1 MALRN
6 TSTVLLSISVLMA
19 STGLAQAGFIWLAP
33 EQSTTNSSTYSRQ
46 AEPPVADETQLQG
59 RQWPVDSAV
68 PVVGTQ
74 PQTNMD
80 TAAMAPAPL
89 APSAEAQTL
98 VSPPGVAP
106 VVEAS
111 VQAPAPVPV
120 EQVQAA
126 PVQVAAAQAAPVL
139 LKNETV
145 SGSPMVSPGDQPISA
160 PVAAP
165 APAVESAPAAMSTFT
180 AAPAQPEVTLGS
192 ARSDSAVVQQPATP
206 GMPTAENLINSMP
219 SMTSPTPAA
228 TPAPASVEAAPA
240 MLTPV
245 TAPTPAPAASLAT
258 AEPLI
263 PPPGVAAPAP
273 VSTSVASGN
282 AVSLVTGENVATQAP
297 ASAPVVPAAKVIDG
311 FGKQVP
317 LVIAMRQILPSDYGF
332 AHRDGV
338 DLGQLIDWQGGR
350 PWPQVLSEALAPVG
364 VKVTISG
371 DTVLLEKGV
380 VAAAVAQAPAQEAPR
395 ARLTDTTIVQTR

>member
-33 EQSTTNSSTYSRQ
+33 EQSTANSSAYSRQ
-46 AEPPVADETQLQG
+46 AEPPVADGTQLQG
-59 RQWPVDSAV
+59 RQWPIDSAV

-74 PQTNMD
+74 PQTNTD
-80 TAAMAPAPL
+80 TAAMVPAPL
-89 APSAEAQTL
+89 APAEAQTL

-111 VQAPAPVPV
+111 VQAPALAPM
-120 EQVQAA
+120 A

-145 SGSPMVSPGDQPISA
+145 SGSPMISPGDQPIS
-160 PVAAP
+160 

-180 AAPAQPEVTLGS
+180 ATPAQPEVTLGT
-192 ARSDSAVVQQPATP
+192 ARSDSAVVQQPTAP

-219 SMTSPTPAA
+219 SMTSPTPSV
-228 TPAPASVEAAPA
+228 ASVEAAPA
-240 MLTPV
+240 TLTPV
-245 TAPTPAPAASLAT
+245 TAPTPAPAAALAT
-258 AEPLI
+258 AEPLVS
-263 PPPGVAAPAP
+263 PPGVAAPAP

-380 VAAAVAQAPAQEAPR
+380 VTAAAVAPTQEAPR
-395 ARLTDTTIVQTR
+395 ARLTDTTVVQTR

>member
-6 TSTVLLSISVLMA
+6 TSTVLLSISILMA

-33 EQSTTNSSTYSRQ
+33 EQGAANSSTYSRQ
-46 AEPPVADETQLQG
+46 AEPPVADGTQLQG

-74 PQTNMD
+74 PQANMD
-80 TAAMAPAPL
+80 AAAMAPAPL
-89 APSAEAQTL
+89 APAEAQTL

-106 VVEAS
+106 AVEAS
-111 VQAPAPVPV
+111 VQAPAPAPV

-160 PVAAP
+160 PVVAP

-180 AAPAQPEVTLGS
+180 APPAQPEVTLGS
-192 ARSDSAVVQQPATP
+192 ARSDSAVVQQPAAP

-228 TPAPASVEAAPA
+228 MPAAAPVEATPA

-245 TAPTPAPAASLAT
+245 TASPAPAPAPAASLAT
-258 AEPLI
+258 AEPLV
-263 PPPGVAAPAP
+263 PPPGVAASAP
-273 VSTSVASGN
+273 NPTTSGN

-297 ASAPVVPAAKVIDG
+297 ASAPVAPAAKVIDG

-317 LVIAMRQILPSDYGF
+317 LVIAMRQILPSEYGF
-332 AHRDGV
+332 AHREGV

-350 PWPQVLSEALAPVG
+350 PWPQVLSDALAPIG
-364 VKVTISG
+364 VKAIISG

-380 VAAAVAQAPAQEAPR
+380 VAAAVVAPAQEAPR
-395 ARLTDTTIVQTR
+395 ARLTDTTVVQTR

>member
-106 VVEAS
+106 VVEAP
-111 VQAPAPVPV
+111 APAPI
-120 EQVQAA
+120 A

-180 AAPAQPEVTLGS
+180 ATPAQPEVTLGA
-192 ARSDSAVVQQPATP
+192 ARSDSAVVQQPTTP

-219 SMTSPTPAA
+219 SMTSPTPSV
-228 TPAPASVEAAPA
+228 ASVEAAPA
-240 MLTPV
+240 TLTPV
-245 TAPTPAPAASLAT
+245 TAPTPAPAPAAGLAT
-258 AEPLI
+258 AEPLVS
-263 PPPGVAAPAP
+263 PPGVAAPAP
-273 VSTSVASGN
+273 TASAN
-282 AVSLVTGENVATQAP
+282 AVSLVTGENVATQA
-297 ASAPVVPAAKVIDG
+297 AAPVPAASTAKMVDG

>member
-111 VQAPAPVPV
+111 VQAPAPAPV

-263 PPPGVAAPAP
+263 PPLGVAAPAP
-273 VSTSVASGN
+273 TPSGN
-282 AVSLVTGENVATQAP
+282 AVSLVTGENVATQAT
-297 ASAPVVPAAKVIDG
+297 APIATTSTDKVVDG

-364 VKVTISG
+364 VRIVISG

-380 VAAAVAQAPAQEAPR
+380 VAAAAVAPAQEAPR

>member
-33 EQSTTNSSTYSRQ
+33 EQGAANSSTYSRQ
-46 AEPPVADETQLQG
+46 AEPPVADGTQLQG

-80 TAAMAPAPL
+80 AAAMAPAPL
-89 APSAEAQTL
+89 APAEAQTL

-111 VQAPAPVPV
+111 VQPSAPAPV
-120 EQVQAA
+120 A

-145 SGSPMVSPGDQPISA
+145 SGAPMVSPGDQPISA
-160 PVAAP
+160 PVVAP
-165 APAVESAPAAMSTFT
+165 APAVESAPAAMSSFT
-180 AAPAQPEVTLGS
+180 ATPAQPEVALGS
-192 ARSDSAVVQQPATP
+192 ARSDSAIVQQPATP

-228 TPAPASVEAAPA
+228 APVEAAPA

-245 TAPTPAPAASLAT
+245 TTPTPAPAASLAT
-258 AEPLI
+258 AEPLVS
-263 PPPGVAAPAP
+263 PPGTAAPAP
-273 VSTSVASGN
+273 AAAGN
-282 AVSLVTGENVATQAP
+282 AVSLVTGENVATQAVAP
-297 ASAPVVPAAKVIDG
+297 APATPTAKVIDG

-350 PWPQVLSEALAPVG
+350 PWPQVLSEALAPIG

-371 DTVLLEKGV
+371 DTVLLEKGEV
-380 VAAAVAQAPAQEAPR
+380 TAAAAQAPAQEAPR
-395 ARLTDTTIVQTR
+395 ARLTDTTVVQTH